1 MAATRR
7 AIGAK
12 PVPKRSTT
20 EIIRT
25 NLLEHPAVKAWAKLL
40 PGRLEPESIEIIR
53 EYGKSAVYRLA
64 GVGPGCATVIAKRCQ
79 TALIERTIYEE
90 VLPQLS
96 IPGLHYYGFTG
107 EDDEF
112 DWLFLE
118 DAGREEF
125 SPLIAEHRA
134 LAARW
139 LGVMH
144 TAAACVAPADHLPDR
159 GPGHYLEH
167 LRLGCDQILR
177 SLANLTLKADDLVV
191 LENIVSQCE
200 VLESCWSQVERFC
213 AGLPRTLV
221 HGDFNEKNLRVRAGR
236 AGIALLPFDWE
247 MAGWGVPAAD
257 LAQSAR
263 LGRGRFAANP
273 DVATYC
279 SVVREHW
286 PSVDLETIQQL
297 ANCGK
302 MFRALAAINWRARSL
317 SYEWVEW
324 IMGHMRI
331 YQAELIDAIQT
342 AGWKA

>member
-1 MAATRR
+1 MPRR
-7 AIGAK
+7 TPI
-12 PVPKRSTT
+12 

-25 NLLEHPAVKAWAKLL
+25 NLLEHPAVQAWGKLL
-40 PGRLEPESIEIIR
+40 PGRIEPESIEIIR

-64 GVGPGCATVIAKRCQ
+64 GVGTGCSTVIAKRCQ

-90 VLPQLS
+90 VLPHLS
-96 IPGLHYYGFTG
+96 IPALHYYGFTYG
-107 EDDEF
+107 FTREDDKF

-125 SPLIAEHRA
+125 SPLVAEHRA

-139 LGVMH
+139 LGLMH

-167 LRLGCDQILR
+167 LRSGCDTILQN
-177 SLANLTLKADDLVV
+177 LANPLLKADDLVV

-200 VLESCWSQVERFC
+200 VLESYWSQVEGFC

-247 MAGWGVPAAD
+247 LAGWGVPAAD

-273 DVATYC
+273 DVPTYW

-286 PSVDLETIQQL
+286 PSVDLQTIQQL

-302 MFRALAAINWRARSL
+302 LFRALAAINWRARNL

-324 IMGHMRI
+324 TMGHIRI
-331 YQAELIDAIQT
+331 YQAELIDAIQ
-342 AGWKA
+342 ALGWRA

>member
-1 MAATRR
+1 MAVTRP

-12 PVPKRSTT
+12 PVPKRATT

-40 PGRLEPESIEIIR
+40 PGRIEPESIEIIR
-53 EYGKSAVYRLA
+53 EHQKSAVYRLA
-64 GVGPGCATVIAKRCQ
+64 GVGPRCSTVIAKRCQ

-90 VLPQLS
+90 VLPHLS
-96 IPGLHYYGFTG
+96 IPALHYYGFTG
-107 EDDEF
+107 EDDKF

-125 SPLIAEHRA
+125 SPLIEEHRA

-139 LGVMH
+139 LGLMH
-144 TAAACVAPADHLPDR
+144 TAAACVATADHLPDR

-167 LRLGCDQILR
+167 LRSGCDKILR
-177 SLANLTLKADDLVV
+177 SLANPTLKADDLVV

-200 VLESCWSQVERFC
+200 VLESCWRQVEGFC

-221 HGDFNEKNLRVRAGR
+221 HGDFKGKNLRLRAGR

-257 LAQSAR
+257 LVQSAR
-263 LGRGRFAANP
+263 LGRARFAANP
-273 DVATYC
+273 DVATYW

-286 PSVDLETIQQL
+286 PSLDLQTIQQL

-302 MFRALAAINWRARSL
+302 MFRSLAAIDWRAQDLACEVKWAMSD
-317 SYEWVEW
+317 
-324 IMGHMRI
+324 MRI
-331 YQAELIDAIQT
+331 YQVELIDAIQT
-342 AGWKA
+342 AGWRA